1 MFNPLGDSFDGSAF
15 SPSRVVK
22 VTFFN
27 YIYGLDRVSSMPIVR
42 VLMYGGRSQQQKD
55 DLARAITDAVESI
68 AKAPRDQTI
77 VVFQEVAKEH
87 YYIGAKRAS

>member
-1 MFNPLGDSFDGSAF
+1 MFNRLRDSFDGSAF
-15 SPSRVVK
+15 SLSRVVK

-27 YIYGLDRVSSMPIVR
+27 YISGPCRMSNYANSQSLDVWWADSTAEG
-42 VLMYGGRSQQQKD
+42 Y
-55 DLARAITDAVESI
+55 LARDITDAVENI

>member
-1 MFNPLGDSFDGSAF
+1 
-15 SPSRVVK
+15 
-22 VTFFN
+22 
-27 YIYGLDRVSSMPIVR
+27 
-42 VLMYGGRSQQQKD
+42 MYGGRTQQQKD
-55 DLARAITDAVESI
+55 DLARAITDAVENI

>member
-1 MFNPLGDSFDGSAF
+1 MQKAFLSSQSNFLEEANDGGTNS
-15 SPSRVVK
+15 K
-22 VTFFN
+22 
-27 YIYGLDRVSSMPIVR
+27 MPIVK

-77 VVFQEVAKEH
+77 VVIQEVAKEH
-87 YYIGAKRAS
+87 YYIGAKRSS

>member
-1 MFNPLGDSFDGSAF
+1 
-15 SPSRVVK
+15 
-22 VTFFN
+22 
-27 YIYGLDRVSSMPIVR
+27 MPIVK

-55 DLARAITDAVESI
+55 DLARAITDAFENI
-68 AKAPRDQTI
+68 AKASRDQTI

>member
-1 MFNPLGDSFDGSAF
+1 
-15 SPSRVVK
+15 
-22 VTFFN
+22 
-27 YIYGLDRVSSMPIVR
+27 
-42 VLMYGGRSQQQKD
+42 MYGGRTHQQKD
-55 DLARAITDAVESI
+55 DLAKAITDAVESI

>member
-1 MFNPLGDSFDGSAF
+1 
-15 SPSRVVK
+15 
-22 VTFFN
+22 
-27 YIYGLDRVSSMPIVR
+27 MPIVK

-55 DLARAITDAVESI
+55 ELAKAITDAIETI

-77 VVFQEVAKEH
+77 VVFHEVAKEH

>member
-1 MFNPLGDSFDGSAF
+1 
-15 SPSRVVK
+15 
-22 VTFFN
+22 
-27 YIYGLDRVSSMPIVR
+27 MPIVR
-42 VLMYGGRSQQQKD
+42 VLMYGGRTQQQKD
-55 DLARAITDAVESI
+55 DLARAITDAVENI

>member
-1 MFNPLGDSFDGSAF
+1 M
-15 SPSRVVK
+15 K
-22 VTFFN
+22 VNFFN
-27 YIYGLDRVSSMPIVR
+27 SIYAPIGRQAMPIVR

-55 DLARAITDAVESI
+55 DLAKAITDAVESI

-77 VVFQEVAKEH
+77 VIFQEVAKEH